1 MSMPNMEKSQC
12 SSGFDI
18 HWSPRSNWR
27 IPDLNVILASLGVLL
42 NVDVDGKVSVHVT
55 HLVLE
60 ALGDT
65 DDQVVDNG
73 ADGTEGSDTLAGTVV
88 HLDRDNILLRA
99 AEGNGN
105 VREVLNELA
114 WRSKDVLVANPN
126 YRRQSLLRIE
136 VDCTLLCLRCTRR
149 WGIGCI
155 PRGPSTVTMRER
167 M

>member
-1 MSMPNMEKSQC
+1 MFLLILISTGP
-12 SSGFDI
+12 
-18 HWSPRSNWR
+18 PRSNWR
-27 IPDLNVILASLGVLL
+27 IPDLNVVLASLGVLV
-42 NVDVDGKVSVHVT
+42 NVDVDGKMGVNIT

-65 DDQVVDNG
+65 DDQVVNDG
-73 ADGTEGSDTLAGTVV
+73 ADGTEGSDALADTVV
-88 HLDRDNILLRA
+88 HLDRDNIILRA
-99 AEGNGN
+99 AEGNGD

-114 WRSKDVLVANPN
+114 WSKDVSVASPKC
-126 YRRQSLLRIE
+126 QSPLSSE
-136 VDCTLLCLRCTRR
+136 DTFFLCLSCIRQ

>member
-1 MSMPNMEKSQC
+1 MFLLVLISTGPL
-12 SSGFDI
+12 
-18 HWSPRSNWR
+18 RSKRR
-27 IPDLNVILASLGVLL
+27 IPDLDVVLASLGVLV
-42 NVDVDGKVSVHVT
+42 NVDVDGKMGVNIT

-65 DDQVVDNG
+65 DDQVVN
-73 ADGTEGSDTLAGTVV
+73 DGPDSTEGSDTLAGTVV

-99 AEGNGN
+99 AEGNGD

-114 WRSKDVLVANPN
+114 WSEDVSVANPKC
-126 YRRQSLLRIE
+126 QSSLSSE
-136 VDCTLLCLRCTRR
+136 DSFVLLCLSCIRQ

-155 PRGPSTVTMRER
+155 PRGPSTVTVRER